1 MKKTLHTLVCT
12 VLCVFLFSG
21 AVFASDDQGLV
32 IDIDKTSMSGIE
44 IHVSDLSQTIK
55 PFGTD
60 TLLKALRT
68 ADEDVA
74 NIAALILGAQ
84 IKELAVSYD
93 GDEDFLVALGLPA
106 GDLTLLGQGE
116 LSVESLGKAFGAS
129 SEPYFKEEGLEKS
142 QLTAVAPQIFS
153 ADSGQF
159 FAVEGQTLLVGSSQK
174 SVQAGLDKV
183 KKGQAIVAVPNS
195 GQATW
200 MKTTYTVFHATAEAG
215 PFKETPLNEEVL
227 VFNTKDGLE
236 FQKTANYT
244 DIIPS
249 LNAVAPVNVKDLPF
263 FGATDQNII
272 FSLSGSLLDVV
283 SKIKL
288 ASEGSSMS
296 ADGMLPFALKDVKR
310 ITLVT
315 GGAQSS
321 IMGMTIPAFYASI
334 DAAATVLDFL
344 TPLVQSLNG
353 QGWKDKQVSGW
364 DSMSTVDTLDMG
376 GSPVPVPGFMGKRG
390 EQMVLGSINSDAL
403 AQAAGMPEMLKTL
416 PDSAEFSMM
425 TSLDPKSLW
434 SQVAEAMKPGT
445 MLRGLS
451 GIDSGLDEAEKL
463 ALANLL
469 ATPFPVKQ
477 VIQWSSPNLNETRG
491 VVLLEGSIQPFIDA
505 VCAFIIA
512 TEGEADSGAPDP
524 AGQAG
529 AQNAGQVSPEKPK
542 EGTGTTEENLFDR
555 YKNTA
560 PKK

>member
-21 AVFASDDQGLV
+21 AVFASDQGLV
-32 IDIDKTSMSGIE
+32 IDIDKTTMSGIE
-44 IHVSDLSQTIK
+44 IHVPDLSQTIK

-60 TLLKALRT
+60 TLFKALRA
-68 ADEDVA
+68 ADEDMA
-74 NIAALILGAQ
+74 NIAALVFGAQ

-93 GDEDFLVALGLPA
+93 GGDFLAALGLPA
-106 GDLTLLGQGE
+106 GDLSLLGQGE
-116 LSVESLGKAFGAS
+116 LSVESLSKAFGAS
-129 SEPYFKEEGLEKS
+129 SEPYFREEGLEKS

-153 ADSGQF
+153 ADSDQF
-159 FAVEGQTLLVGSSQK
+159 IAVEGQTLLVGTSQK

-183 KKGQAIVAVPNS
+183 KMGQAVVAVPNS

-200 MKTTYTVFHATAEAG
+200 MKTTYTVFHAATEAG
-215 PFKETPLNEEVL
+215 PFKETPLIEEVL

-236 FQKTANYT
+236 LQKTANYT

-249 LNAVAPVNVKDLPF
+249 LNAVTPVNVKDLPF
-263 FGATDQNII
+263 FGSTDQNII
-272 FSLSGSLLDVV
+272 FSVSGSLLDVV

-321 IMGMTIPAFYASI
+321 VMGMAAPAFYASI
-334 DAAATVLDFL
+334 DAAASVLDFL

-353 QGWKDKQVSGW
+353 EGWKDKQVSGW
-364 DSMSTVDTLDMG
+364 DSMSTVDTLVIG
-376 GSPVPVPGFMGKRG
+376 GSPLPVPGFMGKRG
-390 EQMVLGSINSDAL
+390 EQMVLGSMNSDSL

-416 PDSAEFSMM
+416 PDNAEYSMM
-425 TSLDPKSLW
+425 TSLAPKSLW
-434 SQVAEAMKPGT
+434 SQVAETMKPGS
-445 MLRGLS
+445 MLRALS
-451 GIDSGLDEAEKL
+451 GVDSGMDEAEKL
-463 ALANLL
+463 ALEKLF

-477 VIQWSSPNLNETRG
+477 IIQWSSPNLNETRG
-491 VVLLEGSIQPFIDA
+491 VVLLDGSIQPFIDA
-505 VCAFIIA
+505 VCNYIIA
-512 TEGEADSGAPDP
+512 SEGEADSDAAAP

-529 AQNAGQVSPEKPK
+529 AQNAGEASPAKPK
-542 EGTGTTEENLFDR
+542 EGAGTTEENLFDR